1 MTAGSASPRRGV
13 AAVFSG
19 AALVLGACTTTPVE
33 ETATEQEAQAPAP
46 EPAPAPDS
54 GLPIDAVPEVP
65 AGKDGWTECPYLDTQ
80 WVAETNGQR
89 MSAVGVDERFDVPA
103 CVFWSYPDEPQAQ
116 VIVRHLHDEEE
127 STAVVDWA
135 APVDHTEPAD
145 QPAGW
150 MGGRG
155 GGGMVPD
162 MHGAVYAVQSGPVA
176 VVVFTN
182 QGQSFKAEQIALEAI
197 ANLGL

>member
-1 MTAGSASPRRGV
+1 MTAGSASLRYRFI
-13 AAVFSG
+13 AAVSG
-19 AALVLGACTTTPVE
+19 AALLLGACTTTPVE
-33 ETATEQEAQAPAP
+33 EPAAEQETQASTPESAP
-46 EPAPAPDS
+46 VLDS
-54 GLPIDAVPEVP
+54 GLPIDAAPEVP
-65 AGKDGWTECPYLDTQ
+65 AGKESWTECPYLDTH

-89 MSAVGVDERFDVPA
+89 MTAVGVDERFDVPA

-116 VIVRHLHDEEE
+116 VIVRHLQDEDEA
-127 STAVVDWA
+127 TAVVDWA

-155 GGGMVPD
+155 GGGRVPD
-162 MHGAVYAVQSGPVA
+162 VDGAVYAVQSGPVA